1 VGSALIRSEG
11 LSWEIRAH
19 EAKVDK
25 FFREIIEIAD
35 GSSGDYIMTSDGKR
49 IVDHKNIFATVGG
62 LISYGPDS
70 IDPYRPAAGYVD
82 RILKVRSR
90 PTFRCRHRPNM
101 NW

>member
-49 IVDHKNIFATVGG
+49 IDATV

-70 IDPYRPAAGYVD
+70 IDPHRPAAGYVD